1 MPAFEL
7 PYSIKVTN
15 PVPVDYLSGPYIAS
29 DVSSAKALANSGIT
43 HSLRF
48 KSLEVRLIVAG
59 SSKKYWY
66 QDGIEDTDLVEV
78 SQATVW
84 SLTGSNIIN
93 NNSGS
98 VLIGT
103 ASVDTNDRLV
113 VSSISGTASLVV
125 DNDGSV
131 YNKSKGENTLF
142 GYQTLYSNT
151 TGSYSVAIGYRAL
164 YSNTTGSY
172 NSALGDTPLYSNTTG
187 GYNSALGNASLQFN
201 TTGSYNTG
209 YGAYSLYYNTT
220 GSYNTAVGYASLY
233 NTSTGVSTFA
243 LSNPGSGYTASTTFS
258 NVQLSYISGSTAST
272 YPTVDVYVGST
283 GSVSMVTLVTTGTGF
298 IDTTTVMGT
307 NLGSSATFSINVTT
321 ISTGISNTAI
331 GSGSLYSNT
340 IGSSNTAVGL
350 NSLYSNSTGTN
361 NVAVGRSSLYSNTIG
376 FSNTAVGRI
385 SLYLNTTG
393 NYNTVFG
400 IQSMYYNTIG
410 STNTAIGVSTLLSN
424 TTGSYS
430 TAVGY
435 LTLRASTTVVSVL
448 GSISPGNGYTSGTW
462 SDVQLTYS
470 SGSTATTYPKATI
483 VIGVGGTVSSVTL
496 STTSRGTGFKDIT
509 TIMSVDTSSVGGTG
523 SGFTVG
529 VSTILAASGN
539 TALGHQALLY
549 NITGSSNISI
559 GFNSMNTNS
568 TGSQNVAI
576 GGNALFFNTTG
587 SQNTAIGF
595 NSSYN
600 NTTGT
605 NTALGYQ
612 SLYWNT
618 TGTNNSALGYQSLYW
633 NTSGIGNVGV
643 GHQSLFNATASS
655 SNNTA
660 IGYQSLF
667 SILEN
672 SNNNTALGYHA
683 GHYITSGVVSA
694 TLSNWSTYIGSYT
707 RGYVYDTTHEVVIGA
722 SAIGNGSYSV
732 TIGNDSITKTILKGN
747 IGVGIALPST
757 KLHIYGTQSG
767 AFRLEDG
774 TQGLNKVLV
783 SDTNGVASWTSSTS
797 TFYVQGGTTY
807 SSDTTSNIYRTG
819 SLNIGT
825 ATANGRLVVASSGG
839 TMSLIVTEEG
849 FVYNRDKNG
858 ILTNLAIGLSA
869 SAKNTTGLSNTA
881 FGNGALL
888 SNTNKSYNVAI
899 GFNTLYNSNADY
911 NVAIGESS
919 LYNNTIGTQNNAIG
933 GFALY
938 YNVGGSYNTAIG
950 VASMQNGTQS
960 QRNTGI
966 GGYSLYNTTGS
977 RNIGIGFFGGSGI
990 TTGSD
995 NVVIGSDPNN
1005 NTDGLTTGSNN
1016 TIMGKV
1022 VTGIRVGDNNTILG
1036 RVSGLASGLTNSVII
1051 SDGSGNIRLY
1061 VNSSGNFGLG
1071 TVSPST
1077 KLHIFATQ
1085 SGAFRLEDGTQ
1096 SYPGYVLTSDANGV
1110 GTWQGNTQITLS
1122 GPTATALASWNNTT
1136 VMSNFSATCSITI
1149 PDTGLPPNFSFRFII
1164 ISGNNSAT
1172 ITFATA
1178 SLSQILP
1185 NTLLTFAQYESGVID
1200 RYGTTQNYYIT
1211 Y

>member
-187 GYNSALGNASLQFN
+187 SYNSALGNASLQFN

-243 LSNPGSGYTASTTFS
+243 LSNTGSGYTASTTFS

-376 FSNTAVGRI
+376 FSNTAVGRT

-393 NYNTVFG
+393 HYNTVFG

-410 STNTAIGVSTLLSN
+410 SVNTAIGVSTLLSN

-529 VSTILAASGN
+529 VSTILAAVGN

-618 TGTNNSALGYQSLYW
+618 TGTNNTALGYQALLY
-633 NTSGIGNVGV
+633 NITGSGNVGV

-783 SDTNGVASWTSSTS
+783 SDTNGVATWSPLSNVGISGASGSIPKFTGTSSLGNS
-797 TFYVQGGTTY
+797 RFK
-807 SSDTTSNIYRTG
+807 D
-819 SLNIGT
+819 
-825 ATANGRLVVASSGG
+825 NG
-839 TMSLIVTEEG
+839 
-849 FVYNRDKNG
+849 
-858 ILTNLAIGLSA
+858 
-869 SAKNTTGLSNTA
+869 
-881 FGNGALL
+881 
-888 SNTNKSYNVAI
+888 
-899 GFNTLYNSNADY
+899 
-911 NVAIGESS
+911 
-919 LYNNTIGTQNNAIG
+919 
-933 GFALY
+933 
-938 YNVGGSYNTAIG
+938 
-950 VASMQNGTQS
+950 
-960 QRNTGI
+960 
-966 GGYSLYNTTGS
+966 TTGS
-977 RNIGIGFFGGSGI
+977 YEISVNNGVYFLSGANTYLTLDRGQSAMSFYLGNGQISQSSKITSTNTFGLDIESIGYTSFNTGSTYSEKVRITSAGNVGIG
-990 TTGSD
+990 
-995 NVVIGSDPNN
+995 
-1005 NTDGLTTGSNN
+1005 LT
-1016 TIMGKV
+1016 
-1022 VTGIRVGDNNTILG
+1022 
-1036 RVSGLASGLTNSVII
+1036 A
-1051 SDGSGNIRLY
+1051 
-1061 VNSSGNFGLG
+1061 
-1071 TVSPST
+1071 PST
-1077 KLHIFATQ
+1077 NLHIYGTQ

-1096 SYPGYVLTSDANGV
+1096 SYPGYVLTSDENGV

-1122 GPTATALASWNNTT
+1122 GPTATALATWNNTT

-1149 PDTGLPPNFSFRFII
+1149 PDTGLPPNFSFRFMI